1 MIYIEAALAALI
13 CAWVTRKY
21 MHIFQLLSTKL
32 NEYLIWLRKH
42 NEHMMPPV
50 YIGVGVSLLYY
61 LFFLIFRMF
70 TYQYAADIA
79 RVLCLLLFV
88 AGAWWLDRRLH
99 AAKEKKPFV
108 FTARMKRLAASTVL
122 TCLAG
127 CMLLAVM
134 SLPPYLLFALL
145 PYITLA
151 AGYFVQPIETSI
163 QNKYLRMARRKM
175 ASMPE
180 LIKIGITGSYGKTSV
195 KTFLATILSE
205 KYNVFYSPGSINTP
219 MGLCKAI
226 NNELQSGH
234 QVFLAEMG
242 ARYAGDIKEL
252 TDFVKPKYG
261 VLTSVGPQH
270 LETFGSLEAITQT
283 KYDLIA
289 SLPED
294 GASFFAA
301 DGGIVDGLY
310 EKTQGE
316 KYRAGMGDGLLD
328 MRAQNVQ
335 SGPWGSRFELVDMTG
350 NKCECE
356 TRLLGRFNVAN
367 IALAAC
373 VARKLGL
380 TMEEIGRGVSKL
392 QAVEHRLQLIDSGN
406 GVTVIDDGY
415 NANSAGA
422 KAALETLSQF
432 PGRHV
437 IVTPGIVEGG
447 EKQYELNYRLGT
459 QIAQYCDMAILV
471 GPRQTEPVAQGAKDS
486 GLETVYVVSN
496 LDEATAILGR
506 EGRVGDTVLFES
518 DLPDQY
524 NEK

>member
-1 MIYIEAALAALI
+1 MIYIEAIIAALL
-13 CAWVTRKY
+13 CAWATRKY

-32 NEYLIWLRKH
+32 NEYLLWLKKH
-42 NEHMMPPV
+42 NEHMLPPV
-50 YIGVGVSLLYY
+50 YIGVGLSLLYY
-61 LFFLIFRMF
+61 VFFLFFRMF
-70 TYQYAADIA
+70 SYKYAGLIS
-79 RVLCLLLFV
+79 RVVCLVLFA
-88 AGAWWLDRRLH
+88 AGALWLDRRLH
-99 AAKEKKPFV
+99 AQKEKKPFV
-108 FTARMKRLAASTVL
+108 FTARMKRLAAST
-122 TCLAG
+122 CLVCAAG
-127 CMLLAVM
+127 CLLLSVM

-151 AGYFVQPIETSI
+151 AGYLVQPVETSI
-163 QNKYLRMARRKM
+163 QNKYLRMARAKM
-175 ASMPE
+175 AAMPG
-180 LIKIGITGSYGKTSV
+180 LIRIGITGSYGKTSV
-195 KTFLATILSE
+195 KTFLAAILSE
-205 KYNVFYSPGSINTP
+205 KYNVFFSPGSINTP

-226 NNELQSGH
+226 NNDLKSDH

-242 ARYAGDIKEL
+242 ARYPGDIKEL
-252 TDFVKPKYG
+252 TDFVQPKYG

-270 LETFGSLEAITQT
+270 LETFGSIEAVTHT

-289 SLPED
+289 SLPQD
-294 GASFFAA
+294 GAAFFAA

-310 EKTQGE
+310 EKTKMT
-316 KYRAGMGDGLLD
+316 KYRAGMGEGLLD

-350 NKCECE
+350 ERCTCE

-373 VARKLGL
+373 VARTLGM
-380 TMEEIGRGVSKL
+380 TMAEIGRGVARI
-392 QAVEHRLQLIDSGN
+392 QGVEHRLQLIDNGS

-422 KAALETLSQF
+422 KAALETLSEF

-447 EKQYELNYRLGT
+447 EKQYELNYRLGA
-459 QIAQYCDMAILV
+459 QIAQHCDMAILV
-471 GPRQTEPVAQGAKDS
+471 GPKQTEPVAQGARDS
-486 GLETVYVVSN
+486 GLQAVYVVKN